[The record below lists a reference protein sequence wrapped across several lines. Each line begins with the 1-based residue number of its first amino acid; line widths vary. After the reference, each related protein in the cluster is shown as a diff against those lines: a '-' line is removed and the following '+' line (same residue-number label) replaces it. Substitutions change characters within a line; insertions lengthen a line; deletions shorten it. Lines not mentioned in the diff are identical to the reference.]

1 MIKLLVNYLHF
12 QKGEVINF
20 GQEKNAELVRK
31 NLAIWVK
38 IQDLKYATK

>member
-1 MIKLLVNYLHF
+1 MIKLLTNYLHF

-31 NLAIWVK
+31 NLSIWVK

>member
-1 MIKLLVNYLHF
+1 MIKLLVNYFHF

>member
-1 MIKLLVNYLHF
+1 MIKLLINYLHF
-12 QKGEVINF
+12 QKGEVINC

-38 IQDLKYATK
+38 IKDLEYATK